1 MTNADTTG
9 PRRVRST
16 LARAV
21 PAVAWA
27 AVIFAGSSVPGTDVP
42 GGWSV
47 QGHLG
52 EYAVFGALVL
62 LALARSGAERR
73 AAWMALAICSAYAVT
88 DEFHQSFVPGRMPDP
103 LDWVADAIGSAV
115 GISAALIGFRWR
127 ALRRAV

>member
-27 AVIFAGSSVPGTDVP
+27 AVIFAGSAVPGTDVP

-103 LDWVADAIGSAV
+103 LDWVADTVGSAV
-115 GISAALIGFRWR
+115 GISAALVAVRWR
-127 ALRRAV
+127 ALRRTA